1 MLSVHTAS
9 SMIHFIARTLATAVL
24 LLRALLSL
32 SVGDSQRKDR
42 GQGTEW
48 RDEHKKKDGE
58 TTEKCNLL

>member
-42 GQGTEW
+42 G
-48 RDEHKKKDGE
+48 
-58 TTEKCNLL
+58 